1 MNFSI
6 HFWMRQESKFIH
18 IGLNCTY
25 GGTHFKVRWET
36 QVKGHHTQGAR
47 HTTWSSTLV
56 YKNNSKWGKIV
67 TCFIKFCPSLSIP
80 RQTFLTTGIS
90 TLLLE
95 HSVLWWMAIH
105 DSQMSQYTF
114 HYFLSQNLSCGKQL
128 IYVYTNHMRDTDIS
142 LGKKINFRLFAC

>member
-1 MNFSI
+1 
-6 HFWMRQESKFIH
+6 MRQESKFIH